1 MKKETII
8 QLMNDESYNESSFY
22 NAIYFQLTSGMFLYA
37 DKYIKNE
44 TIIELIDSKVIEHVG
59 TETHQGELM
68 VKYILI

>member
-22 NAIYFQLTSGMFLYA
+22 NAIYFQPTSGMFLYA
-37 DKYIKNE
+37 DKYIKSE
-44 TIIELIDSKVIEHVG
+44 AIIELIDNKVIENVG
-59 TETHQGELM
+59 THTHQGELM

>member
-22 NAIYFQLTSGMFLYA
+22 NAIYFQPISGMFLYA

-44 TIIELIDSKVIEHVG
+44 TIIELIDSKVIEYIGTHV
-59 TETHQGELM
+59 HQGELM